1 MYGHNAQLFV
11 QTVRGIL
18 NEEKQLIA
26 RMQMVWFFIWNGRT
40 GWLHVKWEIRVASCE
55 MEDQGGFVCW
65 EIRVASR
72 ELGYVKLI

>member
-26 RMQMVWFFIWNGRT
+26 RMQMV
-40 GWLHVKWEIRVASCE
+40 
-55 MEDQGGFVCW
+55 
-65 EIRVASR
+65 
-72 ELGYVKLI
+72 